1 VWRGFAVGLVG
12 IFFTAAGQGTF
23 LILTVA
29 YMEQRGVPVATN
41 GLMQGFLSLVE
52 AGVCLLAGFRYAGNH
67 TRRIIAAGILSQ
79 IASALVFA
87 TQPMGVAAWLAIAAN
102 AVGMGIIDVILYVAA
117 LERRPV
123 TLALGTAVGLYT
135 GALAAGNAFG
145 QFFSG
150 RITDRWG
157 YGASFSF
164 AALMFLM
171 VLVSAVLLGK
181 KPAAPVEGSQPSA
194 GSAHA
199 EKTPPWAWKLG
210 IAAGFSMA
218 MVNSVFDTL
227 FPIYGLRVGL
237 TFSLIGTLT
246 SVKMLMAA
254 IVRPFSGAIMSRLNG
269 IRLNSWSMAGL
280 AAATV
285 LTPLVG
291 VGAGLTALVSAM
303 GLGFGTVRVTS
314 AATALTGQNDA
325 RLTSRRSGMYNT
337 ALSFGQIVGPWISGL
352 AATAVGLSSALVGL
366 PGIFL
371 LVYGAALLAIPRL
384 KSSADAV
391 GVERTA

>member
-1 VWRGFAVGLVG
+1 
-12 IFFTAAGQGTF
+12 
-23 LILTVA
+23 
-29 YMEQRGVPVATN
+29 MEQHGATVATN

-52 AGVCLLAGFRYAGNH
+52 AAVCLIAGFRYAGKY
-67 TRRIIAAGILSQ
+67 TRRIVAAGILSM
-79 IASALVFA
+79 IAGALVFA
-87 TQPMGVAAWLAIAAN
+87 TQPMGPVAWLAIAAN

-123 TLALGTAVGLYT
+123 SLALGTAVGIYT
-135 GALAAGNAFG
+135 AALAAGNAFG

-150 RITDRWG
+150 RITDGWG
-157 YGASFSF
+157 YGASFRFS
-164 AALMFLM
+164 AVMFLA
-171 VLVSAVLLGK
+171 VLVSAAFLGK
-181 KPAAPVEGSQPSA
+181 KAVLPAGEIGQAG
-194 GSAHA
+194 GSARV

-246 SVKMLMAA
+246 SVKMLTAA
-254 IVRPFSGAIMSRLNG
+254 IIRPFSGAIMARLDG

-291 VGAGLTALVSAM
+291 VGYGLTALVSLM

-314 AATALTGQNDA
+314 AATALAGQNDP
-325 RLTSRRSGMYNT
+325 RLTSQRSGMYNT
-337 ALSFGQIVGPWISGL
+337 ALSVGQIVGPWISGVV
-352 AATAVGLSSALVGL
+352 AGAIGLSAALVGL

-371 LVYGAALLAIPRL
+371 LVYGGVLLIIPRL
-384 KSSADAV
+384 RSSADAV
-391 GVERTA
+391 GIERTA